1 MISMDFPW
9 KCKAHD
15 LQHYY
20 GSAETLVAA
29 CVPRWLVAE
38 PWAKGMKRRGKFL
51 LKSLGSLLGGGFKVL
66 V

>member
-1 MISMDFPW
+1 MIISMDFPW
-9 KCKAHD
+9 KSKAHD

-29 CVPRWLVAE
+29 RVPRWLVAE

-51 LKSLGSLLGGGFKVL
+51 LKSLG
-66 V
+66 